1 MEGKRRIGNL
11 LWRKPAE
18 EERVRRCM
26 GRRKSNN
33 VMLIRNLPEHGLLE
47 GHKGR
52 IVTSYPKR
60 KSVRVIFPFASK
72 PDIEVTL
79 QPEDFKK
86 AF

>member
-1 MEGKRRIGNL
+1 MEEKWRFGNL

-18 EERVRRCM
+18 EEGVRRCM
-26 GRRKSNN
+26 SRKKSNN

-52 IVTSYPKR
+52 IVKSYPKR
-60 KSVRVIFPFASK
+60 KSVKVIFPFASK
-72 PDIEVTL
+72 PDVEVTL